1 MSGKVYLVGAGP
13 GDPKLITVRGLEC
26 IRAAEVLLYDRLL
39 DPSLLDAAPSHAER
53 VFVGKESDNHS
64 LRQEKIN
71 ELLALHAG
79 IGKNV
84 VRLKGG
90 DPFVFGRGGEEAAY
104 LAERN
109 IPFEIIPGI
118 SSSIAVPAFAG
129 IPVTYRGIS
138 SSFAVITGHLCG
150 LENPVD
156 YAAIFRSAG
165 TLIILMGV
173 KHLGEIVAQLTQA
186 GIDPLTPIA
195 LVQEGTQPTQ
205 HTVVSTLKDV
215 VEDGREVHSP
225 AVIVIG
231 QVVSLRDRI
240 DWFREE
246 SRAPVYQSA

>member
-39 DPSLLDAAPSHAER
+39 DPSLLDEAPSHTER
-53 VFVGKESDNHS
+53 VFVGKESDHHT

-71 ELLALHAG
+71 ELLAMHAG
-79 IGKNV
+79 LGRNV

-138 SSFAVITGHLCG
+138 SSFAVVTGHSCG
-150 LENPVD
+150 MENPVD
-156 YAAIFRSAG
+156 YAAVFRSAG

-195 LVQEGTQPTQ
+195 LVQEGTQATQ
-205 HTVVSTLKDV
+205 RTVVSTLKDV
-215 VEDGREVHSP
+215 VEDSREVQPP

-240 DWFREE
+240 DWFREA
-246 SRAPVYQSA
+246 SRAPVYQSV

>member
-26 IRAAEVLLYDRLL
+26 IRTAEVLLYDRLL
-39 DPSLLDAAPSHAER
+39 DPSLLDEAPSQAER
-53 VFVGKESDNHS
+53 VFVGKESDHHT
-64 LRQEKIN
+64 LKQEKIN
-71 ELLALHAG
+71 ELLAMHAG
-79 IGKNV
+79 LGKSV

-138 SSFAVITGHLCG
+138 SSFAVVTGHLCG
-150 LENPVD
+150 QENAVD
-156 YAAIFRSAG
+156 YAAVFRSAG

-173 KHLGEIVAQLTQA
+173 KHLGEIVTQLTQA

-195 LVQEGTQPTQ
+195 LVQEGTQATQ
-205 HTVVSTLKDV
+205 YTVVSTLRDV
-215 VEDGREVHSP
+215 MEDSREVQPP

-240 DWFREE
+240 DWFREVV
-246 SRAPVYQSA
+246 RAPVYQSI